1 MFHEDYYR
9 IEDAANKLEIKT
21 HTLIKRATEG
31 KIQICVVLPSEVTD
45 YRRKKSINLRLKSHR
60 DLVNRLIL
68 GDIDRNEKHSALID
82 TESKS
87 KGSMVEI
94 KIPLYPSIPYAIPK
108 VYLSEFAKYNF
119 SKPDIYHGGTC
130 EQIECPDLQKIGDDG
145 LVIEEYLYELNG
157 VKITP
162 CNDIVITHTELTRLL
177 ALKAEHDGK
186 PTAEQLQQQ
195 LDEANARIAELEAQ
209 LSQQDKEESVKGF
222 NTSLAII
229 HALYDM
235 ADSPP
240 IKTVAAK
247 TEEIG
252 RIIKEDAIRNR
263 LNNTTFKE

>member
-1 MFHEDYYR
+1 
-9 IEDAANKLEIKT
+9 
-21 HTLIKRATEG
+21 
-31 KIQICVVLPSEVTD
+31 
-45 YRRKKSINLRLKSHR
+45 
-60 DLVNRLIL
+60 LVNRLIL

-162 CNDIVITHTELTRLL
+162 CNDIVITHAELTRLL

-195 LDEANARIAELEAQ
+195 LDEAKARIAELEAKQ
-209 LSQQDKEESVKGF
+209 STDTKQPIQQQREQ
-222 NTSLAII
+222 
-229 HALYDM
+229 ALLFWVEGVGRDVVVTM
-235 ADSPP
+235 PKAQIQDALKRIDP
-240 IKTVAAK
+240 IFRFSDFEKFWQKQKVIKLEAGKPTRN
-247 TEEIG
+247 IG
-252 RIIKEDAIRNR
+252 
-263 LNNTTFKE
+263 